1 MSLDRQH
8 CREIASGTQP
18 TRDPVCPVIGPVRS
32 SAGALAAIPDI
43 GILGRPSIV
52 SRATNAKSIP
62 VNRIVMLGRGPP
74 DPGET
79 SLFGCDST
87 ITFSGR
93 MRGKS

>member
-52 SRATNAKSIP
+52 SRATNAKSI
-62 VNRIVMLGRGPP
+62 RSIG
-74 DPGET
+74 
-79 SLFGCDST
+79 
-87 ITFSGR
+87 
-93 MRGKS
+93 